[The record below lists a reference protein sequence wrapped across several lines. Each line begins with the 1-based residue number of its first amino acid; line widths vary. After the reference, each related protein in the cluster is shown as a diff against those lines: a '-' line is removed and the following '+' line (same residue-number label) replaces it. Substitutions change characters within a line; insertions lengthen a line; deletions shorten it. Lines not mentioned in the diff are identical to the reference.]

1 MKFLV
6 AEGNNPNQAHFWSTF
21 GMGIL
26 SGLDELAFVVVYLLS
41 VELVVRAAWR
51 ASHWQ
56 WWRVPV
62 NVWAQVTGSNKR
74 QTFAGAASA
83 TAVLPATD
91 AEVAPDGGP
100 LEFDEG
106 SLAAALLK
114 PAYLLGWT
122 MLALWG
128 VDAAYLACVTAGL
141 ASGAGDV
148 PRALSYVAYTYVA
161 GAALVAW
168 KNRLIE
174 KLLEQRSSQAALEVN
189 APVDPL
195 ESPAAAAK
203 RLALGVWRKRTTSR
217 EQVTAANKF
226 LLTRGSSILLWV
238 ALGLVCLDAVS
249 LNVGVAL
256 GSALSFAGVG
266 GLAVGLAT
274 KDLASNLVG
283 GCLVFVTQPFVEG
296 DTIAFEKLPPSKVAH
311 IGWYQ
316 TTVVGDDEQV
326 RGIAQTISV
335 GVLVE
340 FCARVCRGPIWQ
352 RSSRALCLR

>member
-6 AEGNNPNQAHFWSTF
+6 AEGNNPNQAHFWSTVGKGLF
-21 GMGIL
+21 

-41 VELVVRAAWR
+41 VEVLIKAAWR

-56 WWRVPV
+56 WWRAPA
-62 NVWAQVTGSNKR
+62 NAWARATGSKPPP
-74 QTFAGAASA
+74 TSTGAAAAA
-83 TAVLPATD
+83 TLPADD
-91 AEVAPDGGP
+91 AQAAAVGP

-106 SLAAALLK
+106 SLAAAMLK
-114 PAYLLGWT
+114 PAYLLGWA
-122 MLALWG
+122 MLGLWG
-128 VDAAYLACVTAGL
+128 VDAVYLAAAAAGT
-141 ASGAGDV
+141 ASGAGQV
-148 PRALSYVAYTYVA
+148 PRILSYVAYTYVA
-161 GAALVAW
+161 GAALGAW
-168 KNRLIE
+168 KNRFIE
-174 KLLEQRSSQAALEVN
+174 NVLEQRASQAAHDDN
-189 APVDPL
+189 APADPH

-203 RLALGVWRKRTTSR
+203 RLALDAWRKRTTSR
-217 EQVTAANKF
+217 DQVTAANKF
-226 LLTRGSSILLWV
+226 LLKRGSSILLWV

-256 GSALSFAGVG
+256 GSLLSFAGVG

-316 TTVVGDDEQV
+316 TTVVGDDEQA
-326 RGIAQTISV
+326 RPRTLLI
-335 GVLVE
+335 VLL
-340 FCARVCRGPIWQ
+340 FCHVADSIGKYPHTTM
-352 RSSRALCLR
+352 